1 MARQTSIDCYNQIK
15 KEGLLSKTRLR
26 IYKELLNQSC
36 VTAKELEVT
45 MDYSYAHQRLS
56 EMRNLGTISE
66 VGTRKCRITGRESIV
81 WDLTDNLPNVIK
93 RSTNTKKE
101 RIIEALVAL
110 HDLYDWQKSKEDR
123 EKWFIVEDLIK
134 KI

>member
-81 WDLTDNLPNVIK
+81 WDLTDNLPNDIK

-110 HDLYDWQKSKEDR
+110 HELYDWQKSKEDR